1 MKSKFG
7 FLAMAFA
14 AMTLVLAAR
23 ADAAEVVP
31 QASPEKS
38 GEINVTADKISAAN
52 GANQIEASGNV
63 EIKRQEM
70 TLKAGEVRFNRETQE
85 VEASGRVSVED
96 PEWKV
101 RSADSIK
108 MNMATE
114 IGAIENGDLFLEE
127 GHVSISGRR
136 FQKFGGQTY
145 HVDDGFF
152 TTCLCESGSPSW
164 KFSAE
169 QMDLTLEGSGTI
181 RNGYL
186 YVLDVPV
193 FYLPYGVF
201 PLRSERQTGFLFPK
215 FGQSTKEGFRF
226 QQPFFWAISRSTDAT
241 LEFDFES
248 RARIGMLGE
257 FRTKFDRD
265 SNFAINT
272 SYFNENLR
280 HDAGDAVVDRTI
292 ADQHI
297 PKDRWSIIGTH
308 RYTTASDWLTFSDFA
323 AYRDDLFTRE
333 LIERFDLS
341 GAIESNIRRSRFG
354 ESQFGVFKSW
364 SDTFFKTEMNLYQD
378 FIQPDKITLQR
389 TPQVSFW
396 GRRFL
401 SNLPLEFRWRA
412 EAVNYLRREG
422 GDGFRLDLRPELF
435 LPFRLA
441 SHWVGSLGVAPR
453 ETAYHLYSPVKSNDH
468 NVSRELVEMRAN
480 IGTSVSRL
488 FGFDSFGLNQI
499 KHIVEPELS
508 YLFVPSVNQSRIPIM
523 DGIDRVNRR
532 NVVTLALAN
541 RVWGKSINPLLGAPS
556 EQDTEFLNPV
566 VTGPVRELA
575 SLRLALGY
583 DIDKERKG
591 GDSLTDLDIKL
602 QLSPLNYLLIRYDG
616 GVDPGA
622 WKFTNSKTT
631 LSISDPRPIT
641 RRSLDPDFNQ
651 PNYFSLSYQVVRL
664 GTNAFLAEDA
674 NVDLDAPATPA
685 YCAAHVADPRC
696 PGSSFNR
703 NVGGS
708 LNNTLFYHLTD
719 NLLFTASSTYDA
731 LNSKFIGFRTATK
744 ILSSCECWSMTL
756 GLKRDINPAK
766 TSFRFDFNLL
776 GLGSSKSS
784 LK

>member
-1 MKSKFG
+1 MKSKLG
-7 FLAMAFA
+7 FVAIAFA
-14 AMTLVLAAR
+14 AVTSVLAAH
-23 ADAAEVVP
+23 ADAAQIGTKAGPGE
-31 QASPEKS
+31 S
-38 GEINVTADKISAAN
+38 GEINLTADKVSAAN

-70 TLKAGEVRFNRETQE
+70 TLKAGEVRFNRQTQD

-101 RSADSIK
+101 KSADSIK

-114 IGAIENGDLFLEE
+114 TGVIENGDLFLEE
-127 GHVSISGRR
+127 GHISISGRR

-181 RNGYL
+181 KNGYL

-215 FGQSTKEGFRF
+215 FGQSTKEGFRYL
-226 QQPFFWAISRSTDAT
+226 QPFFWAISRSTDAT

-248 RARIGMLGE
+248 RARVGLLGE

-265 SNFAINT
+265 SDFAINT

-280 HDAGDAVVDRTI
+280 RNAGDAVVDRTI

-341 GAIESNIRRSRFG
+341 GVAESNIRRSRFG
-354 ESQFGVFKSW
+354 ESKFGVFKSW
-364 SDTFFKTEMNLYQD
+364 NDTFFKSEMNLYQD

-389 TPQVSFW
+389 TPQLSFW

-422 GDGFRLDLRPELF
+422 GDGLRLDLRPEVI
-435 LPFRLA
+435 LPFRFA

-453 ETAYHLYSPVKSNDH
+453 ETAYHVYSAVKSNDH
-468 NVSRELVEMRAN
+468 NISRELIEMRAN
-480 IGTSVSRL
+480 IGTSVSRV
-488 FGFDSFGLNQI
+488 FGFNSFGLSQI
-499 KHIVEPELS
+499 KHVVEPELS

-556 EQDTEFLNPV
+556 EQDTEFLNPM

-583 DIDKERKG
+583 DIDKERRG

-602 QLSPLNYLLIRYDG
+602 RLSPLNYLLIGFDG

-622 WKFTNSKTT
+622 WKFTNIKTS
-631 LSISDPRPIT
+631 LAIADPRPIM
-641 RRSLDPDFNQ
+641 RRSLDADFNR
-651 PNYFSLSYQVVRL
+651 PNSFSLSYQIVRL

-674 NVDLDAPATPA
+674 NVDLDVPATAA
-685 YCAAHVADPRC
+685 YCAAHAADPRC
-696 PGSSFNR
+696 PGSNFNR

-708 LNNTLFYHLTD
+708 LNNTLFYHVTD
-719 NLLFTASSTYDA
+719 NLLFSASSTYDA

-756 GLKRDINPAK
+756 GLNRDINPAK

-776 GLGSSKSS
+776 GLGSSRSS

>member
-1 MKSKFG
+1 MKSKLGFFG
-7 FLAMAFA
+7 VAFA
-14 AMTLVLAAR
+14 AMTIVLSAR
-23 ADAAEVVP
+23 ADAAQVTTKAG
-31 QASPEKS
+31 QEKS
-38 GEINVTADKISAAN
+38 GEINVTADKISAAD

-70 TLKAGEVRFNRETQE
+70 TLKAGEVRFNRQTQD
-85 VEASGRVSVED
+85 VEASGRVSIED

-114 IGAIENGDLFLEE
+114 AGVIENGDVFLEE

-193 FYLPYGVF
+193 FYLPYGIF

-215 FGQSTKEGFRF
+215 FGQSTKEGFRY

-241 LEFDFES
+241 LEFDLES

-257 FRTKFDRD
+257 FRTKFDRESD
-265 SNFAINT
+265 FAINS
-272 SYFNENLR
+272 SYFNESLR
-280 HDAGDAVVDRTI
+280 RNARDAVVDRTI
-292 ADQHI
+292 ADQDI
-297 PKDRWSIIGTH
+297 PRDRWSIIGTH

-341 GAIESNIRRSRFG
+341 GASESNIRRSRFG
-354 ESQFGVFKSW
+354 ESNFGVFKSW

-401 SNLPLEFRWRA
+401 ANLPLEFRWRA
-412 EAVNYLRREG
+412 ETVSYVRREG
-422 GDGFRLDLRPELF
+422 GDGLRLDLRPEVV

-441 SHWVGSLGVAPR
+441 SHLVGSLSVAPR
-453 ETAYHLYSPVKSNDH
+453 ETAYHLYSPVKSNDR

-480 IGTSVSRL
+480 IGTSVSRV
-488 FGFDSFGLNQI
+488 FGFNRLGMSQI
-499 KHIVEPELS
+499 KHVAEPELS
-508 YLFVPSVNQSRIPIM
+508 YLFVPSADQSRIPIM
-523 DGIDRVNRR
+523 DGVDRMNRR
-532 NVVTLALAN
+532 NVITLALAN
-541 RVWGKSINPLLGAPS
+541 RVWGKSINPLLAAPS
-556 EQDTEFLNPV
+556 EQDTEYLSPV

-602 QLSPLNYLLIRYDG
+602 RLNPLNYLLIGFDG
-616 GVDPGA
+616 GVDPGP
-622 WKFTNSKTT
+622 WKFTNIKTT
-631 LSISDPRPIT
+631 LSIADPRPIT

-651 PNYFSLSYQVVRL
+651 PNSFSLRYQVVRL

-674 NVDLDAPATPA
+674 NVDLDVPATPS
-685 YCAAHVADPRC
+685 YCAAHTADPRC
-696 PGSSFNR
+696 PGSTFNR
-703 NVGGS
+703 DVGGS
-708 LNNTLFYHLTD
+708 LINTLFYHLAD
-719 NLLFTASSTYDA
+719 NLLFSASSTYDG
-731 LNSKFIGFRTATK
+731 LHGRFIGFRTATK

-766 TSFRFDFNLL
+766 TSFRFDFTLL

>member
-1 MKSKFG
+1 MATITKMKSKFG
-7 FLAMAFA
+7 FLAMVFA
-14 AMTLVLAAR
+14 AMTLVLAVR

-31 QASPEKS
+31 QAGPEKS

-70 TLKAGEVRFNRETQE
+70 TLKAGEVRFNRQTQE
-85 VEASGRVSVED
+85 VEASGRVSVDD

-181 RNGYL
+181 RNGYF

-215 FGQSTKEGFRF
+215 FGHSTKEGFRYL
-226 QQPFFWAISRSTDAT
+226 QPFFWAISRSTDAT
-241 LEFDFES
+241 LEFDLES
-248 RARIGMLGE
+248 RARIGLVGE

-265 SNFAINT
+265 SDFTINT

-280 HDAGDAVVDRTI
+280 RNAGDAVVNRTI
-292 ADQHI
+292 ADQDI

-323 AYRDDLFTRE
+323 AYRDDLFARE

-341 GAIESNIRRSRFG
+341 AASESNIRRSRFG

-422 GDGFRLDLRPELF
+422 GDGLRLDLRPEVV
-435 LPFRLA
+435 LPFRFGL
-441 SHWVGSLGVAPR
+441 HLVGSLGVAPR
-453 ETAYHLYSPVKSNDH
+453 ETAYHVYSPVNSNDR
-468 NVSRELVEMRAN
+468 NISRELIEMRAN
-480 IGTSVSRL
+480 IGTSVSRV
-488 FGFDSFGLNQI
+488 FGFNSLGLSQI
-499 KHIVEPELS
+499 KHVVEPELS
-508 YLFVPSVNQSRIPIM
+508 YLFVPSVSQSRIPIM

-541 RVWGKSINPLLGAPS
+541 RVWGKSINPLLGVPS
-556 EQDTEFLNPV
+556 EQDAEFLNPV
-566 VTGPVRELA
+566 ATGPVRELA

-583 DIDKERKG
+583 DIDKER
-591 GDSLTDLDIKL
+591 
-602 QLSPLNYLLIRYDG
+602 R
-616 GVDPGA
+616 
-622 WKFTNSKTT
+622 
-631 LSISDPRPIT
+631 
-641 RRSLDPDFNQ
+641 
-651 PNYFSLSYQVVRL
+651 
-664 GTNAFLAEDA
+664 
-674 NVDLDAPATPA
+674 
-685 YCAAHVADPRC
+685 AAIA
-696 PGSSFNR
+696 
-703 NVGGS
+703 
-708 LNNTLFYHLTD
+708 
-719 NLLFTASSTYDA
+719 
-731 LNSKFIGFRTATK
+731 
-744 ILSSCECWSMTL
+744 
-756 GLKRDINPAK
+756 
-766 TSFRFDFNLL
+766 
-776 GLGSSKSS
+776 
-784 LK
+784 

>member
-1 MKSKFG
+1 MRSKLG
-7 FLAMAFA
+7 FFAVAFA
-14 AMTLVLAAR
+14 AMTIVLSAR
-23 ADAAEVVP
+23 AGAQVTTKAG
-31 QASPEKS
+31 QEKS
-38 GEINVTADKISAAN
+38 GEINVTADKISTAD
-52 GANQIEASGNV
+52 GVNQIEASGNV

-70 TLKAGEVRFNRETQE
+70 TLKAGEVRFNRQTQD
-85 VEASGRVSVED
+85 VEASGRVSIED

-108 MNMATE
+108 MNMVTE
-114 IGAIENGDLFLEE
+114 AGVIENGDVFLEE

-169 QMDLTLEGSGTI
+169 QMDLTLQGSGTI

-215 FGQSTKEGFRF
+215 FGHSTKEGFRY

-241 LEFDFES
+241 LQFDWES
-248 RARIGMLGE
+248 LARIGMLGE
-257 FRTKFDRD
+257 FRTKFDRESD
-265 SNFAINT
+265 FTIN
-272 SYFNENLR
+272 SAYFNESLR
-280 HDAGDAVVDRTI
+280 RNAQDAVVDRTI
-292 ADQHI
+292 ADQDI
-297 PKDRWSIIGTH
+297 PRDRWSIIGTH

-341 GAIESNIRRSRFG
+341 GLSESNIRRSRFG
-354 ESQFGVFKSW
+354 ESNFGVFKGW
-364 SDTFFKTEMNLYQD
+364 SDTFFKTEMTLYQD
-378 FIQPDKITLQR
+378 FIQPDKNTLQR
-389 TPQVSFW
+389 TPQASFW

-401 SNLPLEFRWRA
+401 ANLPLEFRWSA
-412 EAVNYLRREG
+412 ETVSYVRREG
-422 GDGFRLDLRPELF
+422 GDGLRLDLRPEVV

-441 SHWVGSLGVAPR
+441 SHLVGSLGVAPR
-453 ETAYHLYSPVKSNDH
+453 ETAYHLYSPVKSNDR

-480 IGTSVSRL
+480 IGTSVSRV
-488 FGFDSFGLNQI
+488 FGFNRLGMSQI
-499 KHIVEPELS
+499 KHVVEPELS
-508 YLFVPSVNQSRIPIM
+508 YLFVPSVDQSRIPIM
-523 DGIDRVNRR
+523 DGVDRVNRR
-532 NVVTLALAN
+532 NVMTLALAN

-556 EQDTEFLNPV
+556 EQDTEYLSSV

-602 QLSPLNYLLIRYDG
+602 RLNPLYYLLIGFDG
-616 GVDPGA
+616 GVNPGP
-622 WKFTNSKTT
+622 WKFTNIKTV
-631 LSISDPRPIT
+631 LAIADPRPIT

-651 PNYFSLSYQVVRL
+651 PNSFTLNYQIVRL
-664 GTNAFLAEDA
+664 GPNAFLAEDA
-674 NVDLDAPATPA
+674 NVDLDVPATPS
-685 YCAAHVADPRC
+685 YCAAHPVDPRC

-703 NVGGS
+703 DVGGS
-708 LNNTLFYHLTD
+708 LNNTVFYRLTD
-719 NLLFTASSTYDA
+719 NLLFSASSTYDA
-731 LNSKFIGFRTATK
+731 LNSKLIGFRTATK

-756 GLKRDINPAK
+756 GVKHDINPAK
-766 TSFRFDFNLL
+766 TSFRFDFTLL
-776 GLGSSKSS
+776 GLGSSRSS

>member
-1 MKSKFG
+1 M
-7 FLAMAFA
+7 
-14 AMTLVLAAR
+14 
-23 ADAAEVVP
+23 P
-31 QASPEKS
+31 
-38 GEINVTADKISAAN
+38 
-52 GANQIEASGNV
+52 
-63 EIKRQEM
+63 
-70 TLKAGEVRFNRETQE
+70 
-85 VEASGRVSVED
+85 
-96 PEWKV
+96 
-101 RSADSIK
+101 
-108 MNMATE
+108 
-114 IGAIENGDLFLEE
+114 
-127 GHVSISGRR
+127 RR
-136 FQKFGGQTY
+136 
-145 HVDDGFF
+145 
-152 TTCLCESGSPSW
+152 L
-164 KFSAE
+164 
-169 QMDLTLEGSGTI
+169 
-181 RNGYL
+181 
-186 YVLDVPV
+186 
-193 FYLPYGVF
+193 
-201 PLRSERQTGFLFPK
+201 
-215 FGQSTKEGFRF
+215 
-226 QQPFFWAISRSTDAT
+226 
-241 LEFDFES
+241 
-248 RARIGMLGE
+248 
-257 FRTKFDRD
+257 
-265 SNFAINT
+265 
-272 SYFNENLR
+272 
-280 HDAGDAVVDRTI
+280 
-292 ADQHI
+292 
-297 PKDRWSIIGTH
+297 II
-308 RYTTASDWLTFSDFA
+308 
-323 AYRDDLFTRE
+323 
-333 LIERFDLS
+333 
-341 GAIESNIRRSRFG
+341 
-354 ESQFGVFKSW
+354 
-364 SDTFFKTEMNLYQD
+364 
-378 FIQPDKITLQR
+378 
-389 TPQVSFW
+389 
-396 GRRFL
+396 
-401 SNLPLEFRWRA
+401 
-412 EAVNYLRREG
+412 LRREG

-499 KHIVEPELS
+499 KHVVEPELS

>member
-1 MKSKFG
+1 MSS
-7 FLAMAFA
+7 MC
-14 AMTLVLAAR
+14 
-23 ADAAEVVP
+23 
-31 QASPEKS
+31 
-38 GEINVTADKISAAN
+38 
-52 GANQIEASGNV
+52 
-63 EIKRQEM
+63 
-70 TLKAGEVRFNRETQE
+70 RF
-85 VEASGRVSVED
+85 S
-96 PEWKV
+96 
-101 RSADSIK
+101 
-108 MNMATE
+108 
-114 IGAIENGDLFLEE
+114 
-127 GHVSISGRR
+127 
-136 FQKFGGQTY
+136 
-145 HVDDGFF
+145 
-152 TTCLCESGSPSW
+152 TCLTA
-164 KFSAE
+164 FS
-169 QMDLTLEGSGTI
+169 
-181 RNGYL
+181 
-186 YVLDVPV
+186 
-193 FYLPYGVF
+193 
-201 PLRSERQTGFLFPK
+201 RSVAERQTGFLFPK
-215 FGQSTKEGFRF
+215 FGQSTKEGFRY

-241 LEFDFES
+241 LEFDLES
-248 RARIGMLGE
+248 RARIGLLGE

-265 SNFAINT
+265 SDFAINT

-280 HDAGDAVVDRTI
+280 RNAGDAVVDRTI

-341 GAIESNIRRSRFG
+341 GTSESNIRRSRFG

-401 SNLPLEFRWRA
+401 SNLPLEFRWRT

-422 GDGFRLDLRPELF
+422 GDGLRLDLRPELV
-435 LPFRLA
+435 LPFRFA
-441 SHWVGSLGVAPR
+441 SHLVGSLGVAPR
-453 ETAYHLYSPVKSNDH
+453 ETAYHVYSPVNSNDR
-468 NVSRELVEMRAN
+468 NISRELIEMRAN
-480 IGTSVSRL
+480 IGTSVSRV
-488 FGFDSFGLNQI
+488 FGFNSFGLSQI
-499 KHIVEPELS
+499 KHVVEPELS

-556 EQDTEFLNPV
+556 EQDAEFLNPV
-566 VTGPVRELA
+566 DTGPVRELA

-583 DIDKERKG
+583 DIDKERRG

-602 QLSPLNYLLIRYDG
+602 RLSPLNYLLIGFDG

-622 WKFTNSKTT
+622 WKFTNIKTS
-631 LSISDPRPIT
+631 LSIADPRPMT
-641 RRSLDPDFNQ
+641 RRSLDPDFNR
-651 PNYFSLSYQVVRL
+651 PNSFTLRYQIVRL

-674 NVDLDAPATPA
+674 NVDLDVPISPA
-685 YCAAHVADPRC
+685 YCAAHSADPRC
-696 PGSSFNR
+696 AGSSFNR
-703 NVGGS
+703 SVGGS

-719 NLLFTASSTYDA
+719 NLLFSASSTYDA

-756 GLKRDINPAK
+756 GLNRDINPAK